1 MKKFFFVFTMMTV
14 AWTLSAQA
22 PQALNYQAVARDAS
36 GNVLADQLV
45 SFRISILS
53 GSSTGSAVYSEV
65 HTGKVTNG
73 FGLVQLA
80 IGQGTPVTGAFHSV
94 TWNSGMYYVKV
105 EMDPAGGSAYQHM
118 GTSQLLSVPYALHA
132 KNVEIEADGDASNE
146 IQTLSL
152 NGNQLSLS
160 RGGGT
165 VTLPSSGTA
174 GDNWGT
180 QTVVTDA
187 SLAGNGLQATPLKV
201 ADNGVTSA
209 KIADA
214 AVITNKLAAG
224 AVTSVK
230 LAPMGATA
238 GQVLTYSGTAWGP
251 KSFTSSPWLSSGS
264 DIYFND
270 GKVGIGKIP
279 DTDLRQ
285 FQVLT
290 SDRQAVA
297 AINKSATQASIFAI
311 NEGAGPAAEFRNRIK
326 IIDGTQGE
334 GKVLTS
340 DAGGFASWQ
349 TPASNPWK
357 IIDDDIFYNAG
368 YVGIGTSLTNYPLTI
383 ENASNDCFIKLK
395 DTQGTGGMR
404 IGAFRGELAFINDN
418 LNANFRFLI
427 NSSSGYIQMMTIDGA
442 NKRVGINTTKPSASL
457 DVEGTMAVGS
467 AGIVF
472 SEIREITGMTSATG
486 SFVLISWPSD
496 YNKTNTRILS
506 AEIYYDGRNWNTM
519 GMGFEDKMVGCS
531 MADLGIFLHYPGIP
545 QYQSRDYRI
554 LLMKVQ

>member
-1 MKKFFFVFTMMTV
+1 MKKLFFVFTMMTV

-297 AINKSATQASIFAI
+297 AINKSATQA
-311 NEGAGPAAEFRNRIK
+311 
-326 IIDGTQGE
+326 
-334 GKVLTS
+334 
-340 DAGGFASWQ
+340 
-349 TPASNPWK
+349 
-357 IIDDDIFYNAG
+357 
-368 YVGIGTSLTNYPLTI
+368 
-383 ENASNDCFIKLK
+383 
-395 DTQGTGGMR
+395 
-404 IGAFRGELAFINDN
+404 
-418 LNANFRFLI
+418 
-427 NSSSGYIQMMTIDGA
+427 
-442 NKRVGINTTKPSASL
+442 
-457 DVEGTMAVGS
+457 
-467 AGIVF
+467 
-472 SEIREITGMTSATG
+472 
-486 SFVLISWPSD
+486 
-496 YNKTNTRILS
+496 
-506 AEIYYDGRNWNTM
+506 
-519 GMGFEDKMVGCS
+519 
-531 MADLGIFLHYPGIP
+531 
-545 QYQSRDYRI
+545 
-554 LLMKVQ
+554 